1 MGRFAAALFLT
12 TFAFAQ
18 TKSIEGDWQGTLD
31 AGALKLRMGLHLSK
45 DAAGNLTAKLDSID
59 QSIMGLPVKTAT
71 FTANRLTLD
80 IPAVR
85 GSFEGTLNAAGLE
98 IAGTFTQGAGVPL
111 TFKRVDKVE
120 TLRRPQEPK
129 PPFPY
134 DAVDVAYESQGIKLA
149 GTLTVPR
156 GAGPFPAALLITG
169 SGPQDRD
176 EALFGH
182 KAFWVIADHLTRH
195 GIAVLRLDDRGVG
208 QSTGNSTMTSIQE
221 MATDVFAGVHF
232 LKGRKEI
239 DGGRIGLIGH
249 SEGGIVGPLAASQSP
264 DVAFVVMLA
273 GTGVTG
279 EQVMYLQ
286 SEMVIRSVGGDDDA
300 VKQNHKIQ
308 ELLFGVLHQ
317 EKDQKD
323 RQVMI
328 QKFRDAWK
336 ADQGSDAPKEMEAQ
350 FGSITSAEML
360 SFILFNPADALRKV
374 KVPVLALNGS
384 RDVQVPALQ
393 NLPRIVAEL
402 TLGGNPDVTA
412 VELPG
417 LNHLFQHCK
426 TCAPTEYGVLEETFS
441 PGALEIMTEWLTRHV
456 GK

>member
-1 MGRFAAALFLT
+1 M
-12 TFAFAQ
+12 
-18 TKSIEGDWQGTLD
+18 
-31 AGALKLRMGLHLSK
+31 
-45 DAAGNLTAKLDSID
+45 
-59 QSIMGLPVKTAT
+59 
-71 FTANRLTLD
+71 
-80 IPAVR
+80 
-85 GSFEGTLNAAGLE
+85 
-98 IAGTFTQGAGVPL
+98 
-111 TFKRVDKVE
+111 
-120 TLRRPQEPK
+120 
-129 PPFPY
+129 
-134 DAVDVAYESQGIKLA
+134 
-149 GTLTVPR
+149 
-156 GAGPFPAALLITG
+156 
-169 SGPQDRD
+169 
-176 EALFGH
+176 
-182 KAFWVIADHLTRH
+182 IADHLTRH

-221 MATDVFAGVHF
+221 MASDVLSGVRF

-239 DGGRIGLIGH
+239 DGSRIGVIGH

-300 VKQNHKIQ
+300 VNQNRKIQ
-308 ELLFGVLHQ
+308 ELLFGILHR

-336 ADQGSDAPKEMEAQ
+336 ADQGSDAPKQMEAQ
-350 FGSITSAEML
+350 FAGITSAEML
-360 SFILFNPADALRKV
+360 SFILFNPAEALRKV
-374 KVPVLALNGS
+374 KVPVLAMNGS

-402 TLGGNPDVTA
+402 TAGGNPDVTA
-412 VELPG
+412 IEVPG

-426 TCAPTEYGVLEETFS
+426 TCAPNEYGTLEETFS
-441 PGALEIMTEWLTRHV
+441 PGALEIMTDWLTRHV

>member
-1 MGRFAAALFLT
+1 MNKFAALLCLT
-12 TFAFAQ
+12 MCAPAQ
-18 TKSIEGDWQGTLD
+18 TKTVEGDWQGTLS
-31 AGALKLRMGLHLSK
+31 AGSLKIRIGLHLSK
-45 DAAGNLTAKLDSID
+45 DAAGDLTAKVDSID
-59 QSIMGLPVKTAT
+59 QSVMGIAVKTVT
-71 FTANRLTLD
+71 LKGNRLTLD
-80 IPAVR
+80 IPAMH
-85 GSFEGTLNAAGLE
+85 GGFEGTLNTDGSQ
-98 IAGTFTQGAGVPL
+98 IAGTLTQGAALPL
-111 TFKRVDKVE
+111 TFKRVDKVA
-120 TLRRPQEPK
+120 TLNRPQEPK

-134 DAVDVAYESQGIKLA
+134 DAVDVAYENNGIKLA

-156 GAGPFPAALLITG
+156 GAGPFPAAVLITG

-182 KAFWVIADHLTRH
+182 KPFWVIADHLTRH

-208 QSTGNSTMTSIQE
+208 QSTGNSTMIGVEE
-221 MATDVFAGVHF
+221 MAGDVLAGVHF
-232 LKGRKEI
+232 MKSRKEI

-273 GTGVTG
+273 GTGVNG
-279 EQVMYLQ
+279 EQVLYLQ
-286 SEMVIRSVGGDDDA
+286 SEMVIRSMGGGDAA
-300 VKQNHKIQ
+300 VKQNRKLQ

-317 EKDQKD
+317 EKDEKD

-336 ADQGSDAPKEMEAQ
+336 ADRGADAPKEMEAQ
-350 FGSITSAEML
+350 FAGITSPEMMSFVLFDPAE
-360 SFILFNPADALRKV
+360 ALRKV
-374 KVPVLALNGS
+374 KVPVLAMNGS
-384 RDVQVPALQ
+384 RDVQVPPVQ
-393 NLPRIVAEL
+393 NLPAIVSAL
-402 TLGGNPDVTA
+402 TAAGNPDVTA
-412 VELPG
+412 IELPG

-441 PGALEIMTEWLTRHV
+441 YEALEIMTDWITRHM